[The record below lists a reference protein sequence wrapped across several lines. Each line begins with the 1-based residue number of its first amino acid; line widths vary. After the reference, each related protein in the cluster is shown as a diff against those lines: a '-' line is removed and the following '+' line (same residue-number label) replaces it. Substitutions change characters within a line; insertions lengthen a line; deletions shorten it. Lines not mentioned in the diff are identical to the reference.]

1 MNKAL
6 TIATLTMAMT
16 MTTVPL
22 TAHAET
28 VDEANQAT
36 QTAYQAYQQAEAEKT
51 QAWNDSHGDIY
62 SDAWQ
67 TADTKSKALYNAY
80 LDARQHAGLVS
91 AEAKRNSSSQ
101 EQEPV
106 SSSNSSASETQDL
119 TGDSASKASND
130 SNTKSD
136 MPTTDPTKATQTADS
151 DTKSATPTKAIQTAE
166 SNPQIQT
173 VASNHQN
180 EAVQPS
186 VSSQSVQPKRDSQ
199 SMQTSAESPTTETT
213 MKQLP
218 QTGSDIKNKTML
230 TLIGSGVM
238 GIATAAMIIL
248 IRERHHD

>member
-67 TADTKSKALYNAY
+67 TADAKSRALYSAY

-91 AEAKRNSSSQ
+91 AEAKRNQSVSPNSDASESQSSSESQ
-101 EQEPV
+101 SLSEGQTPDTQSSKTQSSKV
-106 SSSNSSASETQDL
+106 STSDQPSSTSDQSSINSNANLTNVASDAIPTAHSSANQT
-119 TGDSASKASND
+119 
-130 SNTKSD
+130 SNT
-136 MPTTDPTKATQTADS
+136 
-151 DTKSATPTKAIQTAE
+151 
-166 SNPQIQT
+166 
-173 VASNHQN
+173 
-180 EAVQPS
+180 
-186 VSSQSVQPKRDSQ
+186 
-199 SMQTSAESPTTETT
+199 
-213 MKQLP
+213 LP
-218 QTGSDIKNKTML
+218 QTGDNKKNGTVL
-230 TLIGSGVM
+230 ALGGVM
-238 GIATAAMIIL
+238 SIATAAMSVRRLMIDA
-248 IRERHHD
+248 RERD

>member
-16 MTTVPL
+16 AAPL

-51 QAWNDSHGDIY
+51 QAWNDSHGGIY

-67 TADTKSKALYNAY
+67 TADAKSRALYSAY

-130 SNTKSD
+130 SNTKYD

-151 DTKSATPTKAIQTAE
+151 DTKSATPATDHAKAIQTDK
-166 SNPQIQT
+166 SNPQSETVVRQPV
-173 VASNHQN
+173 VAS
-180 EAVQPS
+180 
-186 VSSQSVQPKRDSQ
+186 K
-199 SMQTSAESPTTETT
+199 TSKT
-213 MKQLP
+213 LP
-218 QTGSDIKNKTML
+218 QTGNDIKNKTML

-248 IRERHHD
+248 IRKRHHYREYEK

>member
-16 MTTVPL
+16 AAPL

-67 TADTKSKALYNAY
+67 TADVKSRALYSAY

-119 TGDSASKASND
+119 TGDLASKASN
-130 SNTKSD
+130 
-136 MPTTDPTKATQTADS
+136 DS
-151 DTKSATPTKAIQTAE
+151 DTKSATPTNDNDTTKAIQTAE
-166 SNPQIQT
+166 SNPQSET
-173 VASNHQN
+173 VVRQPAAAS
-180 EAVQPS
+180 
-186 VSSQSVQPKRDSQ
+186 K
-199 SMQTSAESPTTETT
+199 TSKT
-213 MKQLP
+213 LP
-218 QTGSDIKNKTML
+218 QTGNDIRNKTML
-230 TLIGSGVM
+230 TLIGSGAM

-248 IRERHHD
+248 IRERRLNEH

>member
-1 MNKAL
+1 MKKAL

-16 MTTVPL
+16 AVPL

-67 TADTKSKALYNAY
+67 TADVKSRALYSAY

-119 TGDSASKASND
+119 TGDLASKASND

-151 DTKSATPTKAIQTAE
+151 DTKSATPATDNDTTKAIQTAK
-166 SNPQIQT
+166 SNPQSET
-173 VASNHQN
+173 VVRQPAAASQCKT
-180 EAVQPS
+180 
-186 VSSQSVQPKRDSQ
+186 PK
-199 SMQTSAESPTTETT
+199 T
-213 MKQLP
+213 LP
-218 QTGSDIKNKTML
+218 QTGNDIKNKTML

-238 GIATAAMIIL
+238 GIATVAMIIL

>member
-28 VDEANQAT
+28 ADEANQAT

-67 TADTKSKALYNAY
+67 TADAKSKALYNAY
-80 LDARQHAGLVS
+80 LDARQHAGLVA

-151 DTKSATPTKAIQTAE
+151 DTKSATPATDHAKATQTAD
-166 SNPQIQT
+166 S
-173 VASNHQN
+173 
-180 EAVQPS
+180 EAVVRQPAAAS
-186 VSSQSVQPKRDSQ
+186 K
-199 SMQTSAESPTTETT
+199 TSKT
-213 MKQLP
+213 LP
-218 QTGSDIKNKTML
+218 QTGNDIRNKTML

-248 IRERHHD
+248 IRERRLNEH

>member
-1 MNKAL
+1 MKKAL

-16 MTTVPL
+16 AVPL

-36 QTAYQAYQQAEAEKT
+36 QTAYQAHQQAEAEKT

-67 TADTKSKALYNAY
+67 TADVKSRALYSAY

-119 TGDSASKASND
+119 TGDLASKASND

-151 DTKSATPTKAIQTAE
+151 DTKSATPATDNDTTKAIQTAK
-166 SNPQIQT
+166 SNPQSET
-173 VASNHQN
+173 VVRQPAAASQCKT
-180 EAVQPS
+180 
-186 VSSQSVQPKRDSQ
+186 PK
-199 SMQTSAESPTTETT
+199 T
-213 MKQLP
+213 LP
-218 QTGSDIKNKTML
+218 QTGNDIKNKTML

-238 GIATAAMIIL
+238 GIATVAMIIL

>member
-1 MNKAL
+1 MKKAL

-16 MTTVPL
+16 AVPL

-67 TADTKSKALYNAY
+67 TADAKSKALYSAY

-151 DTKSATPTKAIQTAE
+151 DTKSATPATDHAKAIQTDK
-166 SNPQIQT
+166 SNPQSET
-173 VASNHQN
+173 VVRQPAAASQC
-180 EAVQPS
+180 
-186 VSSQSVQPKRDSQ
+186 K
-199 SMQTSAESPTTETT
+199 TSKT
-213 MKQLP
+213 LP
-218 QTGSDIKNKTML
+218 QTGNDIKNKTML

-248 IRERHHD
+248 IRERRLNEH

>member
-51 QAWNDSHGDIY
+51 QAWDDSHGDIY

-67 TADTKSKALYNAY
+67 TADAKSKALYNAY

-91 AEAKRNSSSQ
+91 AESSQ

-119 TGDSASKASND
+119 TGDLASKASND
-130 SNTKSD
+130 SDTKSD

-151 DTKSATPTKAIQTAE
+151 DTKSATPATDHAKAIQTAE
-166 SNPQIQT
+166 SNPQSETVVRQPV
-173 VASNHQN
+173 VAS
-180 EAVQPS
+180 
-186 VSSQSVQPKRDSQ
+186 K
-199 SMQTSAESPTTETT
+199 TSKT
-213 MKQLP
+213 LP
-218 QTGSDIKNKTML
+218 QTGDNKKNGTVL
-230 TLIGSGVM
+230 ALGGVM
-238 GIATAAMIIL
+238 SIATAAMIIL

>member
-1 MNKAL
+1 
-6 TIATLTMAMT
+6 MAMT

-28 VDEANQAT
+28 VDEANQST

-67 TADTKSKALYNAY
+67 TADAKSRALYSAY

-106 SSSNSSASETQDL
+106 SSSNSSASDL

-136 MPTTDPTKATQTADS
+136 MPTTDPTKATQTA
-151 DTKSATPTKAIQTAE
+151 E
-166 SNPQIQT
+166 SNPQ
-173 VASNHQN
+173 S
-180 EAVQPS
+180 EAVVRQPAAAS
-186 VSSQSVQPKRDSQ
+186 K
-199 SMQTSAESPTTETT
+199 TSKT
-213 MKQLP
+213 LP
-218 QTGSDIKNKTML
+218 QTGNDIKNKTML

>member
-80 LDARQHAGLVS
+80 LDARQHAGLVA
-91 AEAKRNSSSQ
+91 AETNRDQSVSNSDVSESQSSSESQ
-101 EQEPV
+101 SLSEGQAEGQV
-106 SSSNSSASETQDL
+106 SDTQSSKVSTSNQSSSTSDQPSS
-119 TGDSASKASND
+119 D
-130 SNTKSD
+130 SNANLTSDAIPTVTKSTSQD
-136 MPTTDPTKATQTADS
+136 ETAH
-151 DTKSATPTKAIQTAE
+151 
-166 SNPQIQT
+166 N
-173 VASNHQN
+173 
-180 EAVQPS
+180 S
-186 VSSQSVQPKRDSQ
+186 VSR
-199 SMQTSAESPTTETT
+199 TSNT
-213 MKQLP
+213 LP
-218 QTGSDIKNKTML
+218 QTGNDKENRTAL
-230 TLIGSGVM
+230 ALIGGGVIS
-238 GIATAAMIIL
+238 IAIAVMSVYFWKPKYK
-248 IRERHHD
+248 RNGDD

>member
-36 QTAYQAYQQAEAEKT
+36 QTAYQAYQQAEMKKN
-51 QAWNDSHGDIY
+51 QAWNDSHGDVY
-62 SDAWQ
+62 SDTWQ
-67 TADTKSKALYNAY
+67 TADAKSRALYSAY
-80 LDARQHAGLVS
+80 LDARQHAGLVA
-91 AEAKRNSSSQ
+91 AEAKRNSSS
-101 EQEPV
+101 QEPV

-151 DTKSATPTKAIQTAE
+151 NTKSATPATDHAKAIQTDK
-166 SNPQIQT
+166 SNPQ
-173 VASNHQN
+173 S
-180 EAVQPS
+180 EAVVRQPAAAS
-186 VSSQSVQPKRDSQ
+186 K
-199 SMQTSAESPTTETT
+199 TSKT
-213 MKQLP
+213 LP
-218 QTGSDIKNKTML
+218 QTGNDIKNKTML

-248 IRERHHD
+248 IRERRLNEH